1 MTDLLDEL
9 CAEVAVEAHREFRTG
24 ALMPPPPSVP
34 QPKPKPLDPLPGVKG
49 PTDVFGQVHPGT
61 ATEIVI
67 CMNCG
72 RKAQAGKFAYH
83 LEKCLGKGRQASG
96 RQTSRRTGS

>member
-1 MTDLLDEL
+1 VRIGARCCCTPCCCAVAGAVQSHAETVTHTGVSSDLL
-9 CAEVAVEAHREFRTG
+9 
-24 ALMPPPPSVP
+24 
-34 QPKPKPLDPLPGVKG
+34 
-49 PTDVFGQVHPGT
+49 QVHPGT

-96 RQTSRRTGS
+96 RQTSRRAGT